1 MTVDSALHRH
11 AERQPSKAAVQ
22 TAERSI
28 NYAELDASVT
38 CLARHLLDRGLQ
50 PADRVAVHWSNSIET
65 VQLLLAAFRAGLVAV
80 PINLRL
86 KAPEIAYI
94 FEHSAARICFS
105 EPALAA
111 LAEESRGC
119 NGPEIVSQ
127 LPSFTIGSGL
137 LPSVNPT
144 QTAVILYTSGTTAR
158 PKGVTHTH
166 RTLFE
171 TALLYASVPIGH
183 DDTLFAVTQ
192 IVHASC
198 LHFVLTALHQGA
210 TAVLLRTFDPAAALD
225 LVERFRC
232 THIWGLP
239 AMLQFMV
246 EEQARRPRDL
256 SSVRTAC
263 AGGDTVPAALQ
274 RRLHELFDV
283 PLREGYGLTES
294 CPVTFN
300 PSTDVRIGS
309 IGPAAS
315 RVAIRVVDL
324 HSRDVPI
331 GHTGEIL
338 VRSPANSVSYWNDPA
353 ATKCLFEDDWLHTGD
368 LASRDDDGY
377 LWFKGRLKQIIIR
390 DGSNIS
396 PHEVEDTLSSHPA
409 VLEACV
415 IGAPHALH
423 GEIPV
428 AWVALRASYSVTED
442 QLRGHARGLLADYK
456 VPERIFFLAELP
468 KGLTGKVDRR
478 GLRDILIAQPDL
490 LEQGTVLGAEVAARS
505 GVSSEGFVR

>member
-1 MTVDSALHRH
+1 MPMTVDSTLRRH
-11 AERQPSKAAVQ
+11 AERQPGKTAVL
-22 TAERSI
+22 TAEREI
-28 NYAELDASVT
+28 TYAELDASVT
-38 CLARHLLDRGLQ
+38 CLSHHLLDRGLRRG
-50 PADRVAVHWSNSIET
+50 DRIAVHWSNCIET
-65 VQLLLAAFRAGLVAV
+65 VQLLLAVFRAGLVAV
-80 PINLRL
+80 PVNLRL
-86 KAPEIAYI
+86 KPAEIAYI

-105 EPALAA
+105 EPTLAA
-111 LAEESRGC
+111 LAEESLGS
-119 NGPEIVSQ
+119 NGPEIISQ
-127 LPSFTIGSGL
+127 LPPLTTGSGP
-137 LPSVNPT
+137 LPAVGPA

-166 RTLFE
+166 RNLFE
-171 TALLYASVPIGH
+171 TALLYASVPIGPA
-183 DDTLFAVTQ
+183 DTLFAVTQ

-210 TAVLLRTFDPAAALD
+210 TAVLLRTFDPAAALN

-232 THIWGLP
+232 THLWGLP

-246 EEQARRPRDL
+246 EEQARRARDL

-274 RRLHELFDV
+274 QRFYELFDI

-315 RVAIRVVDL
+315 GVAIRVVDL
-324 HSRDVPI
+324 HGHDVPT
-331 GHTGEIL
+331 GQTGEIL
-338 VRSPANSVSYWNDPA
+338 VRSPANCVGYWNDPA

-377 LWFKGRLKQIIIR
+377 FWFKGRLKQIIIR

-396 PHEVEDTLSSHPA
+396 PHEVEETLSQHPA

-415 IGAPHALH
+415 IGAPHTLH

-428 AWVALRASYSVTED
+428 AWVALRAGYSLSED

-456 VPERIFFLAELP
+456 VPERIFFLGELP

-490 LEQGTVLGAEVAARS
+490 LEQRVVP
-505 GVSSEGFVR
+505 GV